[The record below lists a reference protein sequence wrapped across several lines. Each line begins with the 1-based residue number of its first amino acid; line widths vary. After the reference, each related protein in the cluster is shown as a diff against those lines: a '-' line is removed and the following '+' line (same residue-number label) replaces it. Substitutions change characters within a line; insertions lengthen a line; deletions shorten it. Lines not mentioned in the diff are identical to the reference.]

1 MLMRLNAE
9 VIEKPTTVPD
19 YPKSRIPT
27 QPLLSLSSF
36 FRGKCRSDL
45 PSVLDAGPA
54 IFVTSGRVAI
64 ALALQQMKIGKG
76 DKVLVPAYH
85 CASMVEPVI
94 WLGATPVFYKINAD
108 TTADLDD
115 VKSKLGSDTK
125 VLMATNYFGFPQNLG
140 DIRRFCDANGLF
152 FLEDCAHSFMGE
164 YQGKPLGSYG
174 DYSIA
179 SAMKFFPIYEGGCLV
194 SSRHRIANV
203 ELESAG
209 LGFELKSAFN
219 ALERGFAYGRMSFL
233 EAVISIPM
241 WLKNFIWA
249 GVKSGGAAKQVSFGP
264 GASDGGF
271 NFEPGWLHKRSSL
284 FSRSLIKT
292 VSKSRMAARRREN
305 YFTLQRSLSDLPGCR
320 ALFSDLPDGV
330 SPYVYPL
337 VCENLHTVFPLLKTA
352 GVPVI
357 RFAEFLCEGVDA
369 GVCHNSVEL
378 SEQCM
383 QFPCHQDL
391 RPKEL
396 AWMIEEIRS
405 LIIGEGS
412 HSK

>member
-9 VIEKPTTVPD
+9 VIEKPMVVPD

-27 QPLLSLSSF
+27 QPLLSLASF
-36 FRGKCRSDL
+36 FQGKSRSDL
-45 PSVLDAGPA
+45 PSVLDAGNA

-94 WLGATPVFYKINAD
+94 WLGATPVFYKINPD

-115 VKSKLGSDTK
+115 LKSKLGGTTK
-125 VLMATNYFGFPQNLG
+125 VLMATNYFGFPQNLT
-140 DIRRFCDANGLF
+140 DIRRFCDVNGLL

-174 DYSIA
+174 DYAIA

-194 SSRHRIANV
+194 SSRHKIDNV
-203 ELESAG
+203 RLQSAG
-209 LGFELKSAFN
+209 VRFELKAALN
-219 ALERGFAYGRMSFL
+219 ALEKGFAYGRMSFL
-233 EAVISIPM
+233 KVLLSIPM
-241 WLKNFIWA
+241 WLKRAVWA
-249 GVKSGGAAKQVSFGP
+249 GGRGVEATKQIAFGP

-271 NFEPGWLHKRSSL
+271 SFEPRWMDKRSSL
-284 FSRSLIKT
+284 FSRGLIRT
-292 VSKSRMAARRREN
+292 VSKSRIAEQRRKN
-305 YFTLQRSLSDLPGCR
+305 YQTLHTSLAGLPGCSP
-320 ALFSDLPDGV
+320 LFSTLPEGV

-337 VCENLHTVFPLLKTA
+337 FCDNLKTVFPLLKNA

-357 RFAEFLCEGVDA
+357 RFAEFLWEGVDA
-369 GVCHNSVEL
+369 DVCSVSVEL
-378 SEQCM
+378 SEKCM

-391 RPKEL
+391 RPEEL
-396 AWMIEEIRS
+396 EWMIKEIRA
-405 LIIGEGS
+405 LILGQGN
-412 HSK
+412 

>member
-1 MLMRLNAE
+1 MLMRLDAE
-9 VIEKPTTVPD
+9 MIEKPIPVME
-19 YPKSRIPT
+19 YPRSRIPT

-45 PSVLDAGPA
+45 PSVLDAGNA
-54 IFVTSGRVAI
+54 LFVTSGRVAI
-64 ALALQQMKIGKG
+64 ALALQQMKIAKG

-108 TTADLDD
+108 TTVDLDD
-115 VKSKLGSDTK
+115 LKAKLGGSTK
-125 VLMATNYFGFPQNLG
+125 VLMATNYFGFPQNLA
-140 DIRRFCDANGLF
+140 DIRRFCDDNSLL

-164 YQGKPLGSYG
+164 YQGKPLGSFG

-194 SSRHRIANV
+194 SSRHEIGNV
-203 ELESAG
+203 RLESAG
-209 LGFELKSAFN
+209 LGFELKSALN
-219 ALERGFAYGRMSFL
+219 AMEKGFAYGRMSFL
-233 EAVISIPM
+233 KTVLSIPM
-241 WLKNFIWA
+241 WLKRAVWA
-249 GVKSGGAAKQVSFGP
+249 GVKSGGTAKQTSLGP

-271 NFEPGWLHKRSSL
+271 SFEPAWMNKRSSL
-284 FSRSLIKT
+284 FSRGLIGT
-292 VSKSRMAARRREN
+292 VSKSRIAARRRDN
-305 YFTLQRSLSDLPGCR
+305 YLTLHRSLAGLPGCR
-320 ALFSDLPDGV
+320 PLFATLPDGV

-337 VCENLHTVFPLLKTA
+337 VCDNLKIVFPILKNA

-357 RFAEFLCEGVDA
+357 RFAEFLWDGVDA
-369 GVCHNSVEL
+369 SVCPVSIEL

-391 RPKEL
+391 RAEEL
-396 AWMIEEIRS
+396 NWMIEKIRS
-405 LIIGEGS
+405 LILGQGS
-412 HSK
+412 DKK